1 MATHTTDRR
10 DVEALLGE
18 LVPGEATDRP
28 GPNGREGL
36 VVGTDRPNPSGL
48 GEIEFGES
56 IVKENLDEILL
67 LLIALRGSA
76 HGKALM
82 SDLDRAFDA
91 RLSPGTVYPRLHRLE
106 EEGVLAMH
114 KCVRTKEYS
123 IDDVDAARERVS
135 DRMRQ
140 QLLLGTYFYACT
152 AGELLERAGDAEV
165 ARF

>member
-1 MATHTTDRR
+1 MATHTTDRY
-10 DVEALLGE
+10 DVEALLRE
-18 LVPGEATDRP
+18 LVPGGVVEGRTGSPVSGAALAEDGRP
-28 GPNGREGL
+28 SPSSVSEG
-36 VVGTDRPNPSGL
+36 VRVD
-48 GEIEFGES
+48 ES

-82 SDLDRAFDA
+82 SDLTRAFDV

-106 EEGVLAMH
+106 DEGVLAMH

-152 AGELLERAGDAEV
+152 ADKLFERAEV